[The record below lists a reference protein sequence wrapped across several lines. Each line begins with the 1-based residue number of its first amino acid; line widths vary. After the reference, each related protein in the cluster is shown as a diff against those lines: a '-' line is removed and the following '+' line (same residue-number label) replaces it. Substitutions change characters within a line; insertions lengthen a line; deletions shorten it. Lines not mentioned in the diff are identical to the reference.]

1 MQSLSRGLAVLTALG
16 GTLSEIAEATG
27 LARATARRALLT
39 LVALG
44 YAVKSGNRFVAQPKV
59 LELGYARLSSLTLG
73 EIATP
78 HLTAL
83 AEAVR
88 ESASVAVLDG
98 TDIRYVARAPAYKI
112 MSVDITVGTRF
123 PAYATSMGRVLLAED
138 AELGELTRLTRH
150 TVTDPEAVRKLIR
163 QAHSDGYAIV
173 VDELEEGLRALG
185 VPIRDRDGRVVAAV
199 NVATTGQV
207 RPGLLAHLQATAHAV
222 ETDLRA
228 GHRTNPAP
236 AGLNRSRPGIGAA
249 MRRLLARFRLGST
262 ARSVFGWQRLRP
274 GQKEAMRH
282 LVAGRDVLLV
292 MPTGGGKSAVY
303 QVPALLLDGPTIVV
317 SPLIALQR
325 DQVMSLLKAGT
336 GAVAVNSTQSVDKGL
351 DQVTAGTA
359 EFVFL
364 SPEQLAKP
372 EVVERLAAARPSL
385 IAIDE
390 AHCVSSWGHDFRPD
404 YLRLGQVIEK
414 LGHPPVVALTATA
427 APNVRAE
434 IVRSLGLRD
443 PVEIVRGFDRP
454 NLTLSARR
462 FTSEEDRRRA
472 LVEHARKSEGLTL
485 IYVPTRR
492 ETEEYCA
499 LLTGKRAEPYH
510 AGMKTADRNRTHTKF
525 AAGELDVVVAT
536 SAFGMGI
543 DRPDVRRVLHAGPP
557 ESPDSYYQEIGR
569 AGPGRRAGRGDP
581 VLPPR
586 GPGPAPVPGGRP
598 GRPGPAAAHRRA
610 GPRARRRGARRRAAR
625 AAGHRHHAA
634 HRRWPTCWSGRAR

>member
-1 MQSLSRGLAVLTALG
+1 MKRTLA
-16 GTLSEIAEATG
+16 
-27 LARATARRALLT
+27 
-39 LVALG
+39 
-44 YAVKSGNRFVAQPKV
+44 K
-59 LELGYARLSSLTLG
+59 
-73 EIATP
+73 
-78 HLTAL
+78 
-83 AEAVR
+83 
-88 ESASVAVLDG
+88 
-98 TDIRYVARAPAYKI
+98 
-112 MSVDITVGTRF
+112 
-123 PAYATSMGRVLLAED
+123 
-138 AELGELTRLTRH
+138 
-150 TVTDPEAVRKLIR
+150 
-163 QAHSDGYAIV
+163 
-173 VDELEEGLRALG
+173 
-185 VPIRDRDGRVVAAV
+185 
-199 NVATTGQV
+199 
-207 RPGLLAHLQATAHAV
+207 
-222 ETDLRA
+222 
-228 GHRTNPAP
+228 
-236 AGLNRSRPGIGAA
+236 
-249 MRRLLARFRLGST
+249 FRLGST
-262 ARSVFGWQRLRP
+262 ARRVFGWQGLRP

-303 QVPALLLDGPTIVV
+303 QVPALLIDGPTIVV

-390 AHCVSSWGHDFRPD
+390 AHCVSAWGHDFRPD

-454 NLTLSARR
+454 NITLSARR
-462 FTSEEDRRRA
+462 FTSDDDRRKA
-472 LVEHARKSEGLTL
+472 LVEYAQRSEGLTL
-485 IYVPTRR
+485 IYVPTRKD
-492 ETEEYCA
+492 TEEYCA

-510 AGMKTADRNRTHTKF
+510 AGMKTADRNRTHERF

-543 DRPDVRRVLHAGPP
+543 DRPDVRRVLHASPP

-569 AGPGRRAGRGDP
+569 AGRDGEPAEAILFYRPEDLGLRRFQAGGRADPELLLRIAVLVREHGGTVPAGELRELLGIATTKLTSLANLLERAGALTPGELRWTRKRLTAEKAVEKAVELDEVRHRVDESRLDMMRGYAETT
-581 VLPPR
+581 
-586 GPGPAPVPGGRP
+586 GC
-598 GRPGPAAAHRRA
+598 
-610 GPRARRRGARRRAAR
+610 RRRFLLEYFGQPYGQACGTCDTCRDEAAQ
-625 AAGHRHHAA
+625 AAPPPKEDDGPFPVQSKVEHSAWGEGTVMSADPDRVTVLFDSVGYKTLALAA
-634 HRRWPTCWSGRAR
+634 VDGILTRV